1 MANYS
6 EQLQHIFER
15 YRDEVSA
22 DPVDLKTVAGWALDQ
37 GLWKP
42 RVVELTAVLANDLA
56 GALREKKRTDDG
68 GREHRAFIPVRQKGK
83 DGTTLWEWADIDA
96 APRAHMEKH
105 VQQDRRSIVS
115 DAYALQMKVDHY
127 NDIHPEEEPI
137 QLVLDLT
144 DDVEELKIANGLGDE
159 EDDAA

>member
-1 MANYS
+1 MSNYS

-22 DPVDLKTVAGWALDQ
+22 EPVDLKTVAGWALSQ
-37 GLWKP
+37 ELWAP

-56 GALREKKRTDDG
+56 GALREKKRVDKG
-68 GREHRAFIPVRQKGK
+68 GREHHAFIPVRQKAK
-83 DGTTLWEWADIDA
+83 DGTTLWEWADIDI
-96 APRAHMEKH
+96 APRSHMEKH

-127 NDIHPEEEPI
+127 NSVHPDEEPI
-137 QLVLDLT
+137 QLILDLE
-144 DDVEELKIANGLGDE
+144 DDVEELKIANGLGSDDE
-159 EDDAA
+159 AA